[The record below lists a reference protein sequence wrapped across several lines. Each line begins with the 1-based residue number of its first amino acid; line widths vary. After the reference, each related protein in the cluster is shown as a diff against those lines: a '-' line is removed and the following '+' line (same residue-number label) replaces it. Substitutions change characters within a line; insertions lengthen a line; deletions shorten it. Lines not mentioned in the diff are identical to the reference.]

1 MMTQQLRRWTDK
13 VDSAMLRRWSD
24 KASDGLKSTGEA
36 AKSGISTVYTQA
48 MTHPKTAVA
57 VMLGTGVAAAIM
69 WIARRNGTFAAT
81 HRNTVARVR
90 RAPKRSR
97 RARSSLRSNKRSSSL
112 MAGASSVL

>member
-24 KASDGLKSTGEA
+24 KASDGLKATGEA
-36 AKSGISTVYTQA
+36 TKSGIGTVYTRA
-48 MTHPKTAVA
+48 MNHPKATVA
-57 VMLGTGVAAAIM
+57 VILGTGVAAAIM

-90 RAPKRSR
+90 RSPKRARRSR
-97 RARSSLRSNKRSSSL
+97 A
-112 MAGASSVL
+112 AS